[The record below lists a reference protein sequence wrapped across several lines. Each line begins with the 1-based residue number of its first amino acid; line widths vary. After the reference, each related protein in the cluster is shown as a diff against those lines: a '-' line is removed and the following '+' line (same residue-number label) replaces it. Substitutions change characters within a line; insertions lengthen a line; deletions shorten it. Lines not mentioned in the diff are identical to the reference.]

1 MFYNKFWTEQKL
13 VVINKAQTKFTNS
26 FIKSTTITTS
36 LYDIICCFVYNTPN
50 VLNYRIYSAYQFFVA
65 FPWLLLF
72 LTGLES

>member
-36 LYDIICCFVYNTPN
+36 LTI
-50 VLNYRIYSAYQFFVA
+50 LFVA
-65 FPWLLLF
+65 LF
-72 LTGLES
+72 TIPQCVELPHL